1 MINKVSQND
10 NQSILT
16 QLMHKFLNLISNP
29 LRRTIVL
36 TFLWMITLFPESGL
50 TSKNI
55 APGLIATLAVLINM
69 VFLIIRIIFIGVK
82 EKINRGKKVF
92 KFTLITIMPILAIIS
107 IPLIEYT
114 ASYVFVMTRG
124 NVFIQQIPAN
134 PTPSFKYGRFK
145 LYELIGHSGPW
156 VIYDESEQLILPTQ
170 SRSPEWWQ
178 VSNES
183 DDAEYAD
190 CWSPARKL
198 YEHFFIRY
206 FSC

>member
-1 MINKVSQND
+1 M
-10 NQSILT
+10 
-16 QLMHKFLNLISNP
+16 FLSLISNP
-29 LRRTIVL
+29 LKRTIVL
-36 TFLWMITLFPESGL
+36 TFLLFITLSIK
-50 TSKNI
+50 SI
-55 APGLIATLAVLINM
+55 IPGLIATLAVLINM
-69 VFLIIRIIFIGVK
+69 VFLIIKIIFICVNEKENLVK
-82 EKINRGKKVF
+82 NVF

-107 IPLIEYT
+107 IPIIEYT

-124 NVFIQQIPAN
+124 NAFIQQIQSN

-183 DDAEYAD
+183 DEAEYAD

-198 YEHFFIRY
+198 YQHFFIRY